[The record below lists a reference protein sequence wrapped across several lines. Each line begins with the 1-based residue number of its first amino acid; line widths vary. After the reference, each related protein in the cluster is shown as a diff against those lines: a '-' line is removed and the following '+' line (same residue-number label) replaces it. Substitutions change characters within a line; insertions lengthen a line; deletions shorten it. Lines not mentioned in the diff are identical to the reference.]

1 MKKKRNKIKENAVTG
16 DDKTCSGIFSILK
29 TAQFIWDNIV
39 RKIILPFGWELFFQ
53 KLRCTL

>member
-1 MKKKRNKIKENAVTG
+1 MPLRVMIKPVAA
-16 DDKTCSGIFSILK
+16 FFLFLK